1 MSPARISVDE
11 VKKLMEQGT
20 PITFV
25 DSRNP
30 EAWAAS
36 SATLPG
42 CVRVPADAVDRNIQK
57 LSKDRMIITY
67 CT

>member
-1 MSPARISVDE
+1 MSPTRISVDE
-11 VKKLMEQGT
+11 VKKLMEDGK

-30 EAWAAS
+30 EAWAESTAM
-36 SATLPG
+36 LPG
-42 CVRVPADAVDRNIQK
+42 CIRIPADTVDKNIQK
-57 LSKDRMIITY
+57 LPKDRMIVTY